1 MDGCFLNIMIL
12 LILINECFIMFKL
25 KNIVIDYYYNFMFFF
40 LELYVLYIFICDLR
54 YIVLC
59 SFVLFWVVD

>member
-40 LELYVLYIFICDLR
+40 WSYMYYIFL
-54 YIVLC
+54 
-59 SFVLFWVVD
+59 FVI